1 MTTWRANRSQ
11 RFLPDL
17 PFVITQIPA
26 VASGFSN
33 PGQARWRRAGG
44 GRRRS
49 HSEQRLERHGRHR
62 KASIHQNVALV
73 YQSRV
78 LNVVFYLSL
87 ITSCCLFSL
96 SLSWVYTEGRL
107 NCVLPPCFRKSD
119 KMLCQ
124 LVFSLS
130 IWCSTKFLFFLKLV
144 YIMFS
149 WLESTGMK
157 YISVSL
163 QLCFG
168 ILSEHER

>member
-1 MTTWRANRSQ
+1 MQRSVGAERSHIFCSCFEDLMTTWRANRSQ

-17 PFVITQIPA
+17 PLLLLRFQQSHLAFPIQVR
-26 VASGFSN
+26 
-33 PGQARWRRAGG
+33 PGEGEQV

-49 HSEQRLERHGRHR
+49 HSEQHLEKHSRHR

-78 LNVVFYLSL
+78 LNVVFNLSL

-119 KMLCQ
+119 KMLYQ
-124 LVFSLS
+124 LVFSLG
-130 IWCSTKFLFFLKLV
+130 IWCSTKFCFF
-144 YIMFS
+144 
-149 WLESTGMK
+149 
-157 YISVSL
+157 
-163 QLCFG
+163 
-168 ILSEHER
+168 